1 MLDIELLVYLH
12 HDNAITIRNKDKA
25 YQNNE
30 Q

>member
-12 HDNAITIRNKDKA
+12 RWNVTTLRCKGKA
-25 YQNNE
+25 KVPQK